1 MGPPPGLVPRRPRHR
16 QLLVERG
23 RLSAVID
30 FGTCGIGD
38 PACDLVPAWTML
50 SGAGRSAFRD
60 TTGQDSGT
68 WDRARGWALW
78 KTLLTLAHDPVDQRA
93 RALIDDILTEE
104 T

>member
-1 MGPPPGLVPRRPRHR
+1 
-16 QLLVERG
+16 
-23 RLSAVID
+23 
-30 FGTCGIGD
+30 
-38 PACDLVPAWTML
+38 ML